1 MDTVYDL
8 VMKWNDRLRAAR
20 DAAAVTD
27 TDIARACAVK
37 NPSVN
42 GWMTGATKTIEG
54 ENLLKVCAFLKTT
67 PEWIIFG
74 KKEEKPK
81 DTAVQYFSYE
91 AELEKLFELLRLFKE
106 SGPDAREI
114 ILNTARLASGA
125 NKDRSVDGDKT
136 QAGL

>member
-8 VMKWNDRLRAAR
+8 VMKWNDRLKAAR
-20 DAAAVTD
+20 DAAGVND
-27 TDIARACAVK
+27 TEIALACGVK

-74 KKEEKPK
+74 RKEETP
-81 DTAVQYFSYE
+81 
-91 AELEKLFELLRLFKE
+91 AELKDAELRQAVELMKIYEELSTE
-106 SGPDAREI
+106 AREL
-114 ILNTARLASGA
+114 ILYTARLAKAARENGA
-125 NKDRSVDGDKT
+125 VDSDKS
-136 QAGL
+136 QAGA

>member
-8 VMKWNDRLRAAR
+8 VMKWNDRLKAAR
-20 DAAAVTD
+20 DAAGVTD
-27 TDIARACAVK
+27 TEIALACGVK

-54 ENLLKVCAFLKTT
+54 ENLLKVCGFLKTT

-74 KKEEKPK
+74 KQDKSVVTTNFDAEFERVVELMTIYKELP
-81 DTAVQYFSYE
+81 SE
-91 AELEKLFELLRLFKE
+91 AREFLLR
-106 SGPDAREI
+106 S
-114 ILNTARLASGA
+114 ARLAKAARENGA
-125 NKDRSVDGDKT
+125 VDSDKS